1 MAIIVDVSEAMVNL
15 TRTTMMMAARDKV
28 DFKTNIVSQPMLSNG
43 SPIDVLKTLFL
54 YYLKNWATLWSVWE
68 EDA

>member
-1 MAIIVDVSEAMVNL
+1 MDWSDLKLMAIIVDVSEAMVNL

-54 YYLKNWATLWSVWE
+54 YYLKN
-68 EDA
+68 